1 MATTHPDIALPFRAR
16 ILAAA
21 TGSVTT
27 PCLPDLALPA
37 NLAPRVDRWIAAD
50 LATKGVVDITGSL
63 DWWKATLRQL
73 DAELVITT
81 TIEEDETP

>member
-1 MATTHPDIALPFRAR
+1 MATTNSNPVLPFRAR
-16 ILAAA
+16 IFAAA

-37 NLAPRVDRWIAAD
+37 SLASRVDRWIAAD
-50 LATKGVVDITGSL
+50 LATKGVIDISGSL
-63 DWWKATLRQL
+63 EWWRATLRQL

-81 TIEEDETP
+81 SQEDETP